1 MGLSERTIANEVVSK
16 CFFWRAPDTRSRI
29 HFFPTAGTAGG
40 HYPVACSLRL
50 FGKGLKDRSVELEGG
65 RVSQPDGFRIEDAF
79 PDLPSDISGPV
90 GLEVGLKVSQGRLN
104 LLGSEVFIESSS
116 AQMNMVY
123 NGAPFRVV
131 RRGDGDSVRVES
143 LASKR
148 TGVVAVQGG
157 QTASLI
163 IINTGLDSAKPKL
176 TMFREEREDSVQLG
190 TIGPLTVFE
199 FPLHE
204 LLMQGAQKHQI
215 QSTEVQIAPV
225 CCSLSEDIA
234 QLEFYVLYRDANSKT
249 PCFVNVL

>member
-1 MGLSERTIANEVVSK
+1 MASSEKIIANEVVSR
-16 CFFWRAPDTRSRI
+16 CFFWTAPGTRSRI

-50 FGKGLKDRSVELEGG
+50 FGKGLEARSVELEGG
-65 RVSQPDGFRIEDAF
+65 RVSQPDGVRIEDAF

-104 LLGSEVFIESSS
+104 LLGSEVFIVSSS

-131 RRGDGDSVRVES
+131 YRGEGDPAVVQEVV
-143 LASKR
+143 AKR
-148 TGVVAVQGG
+148 TGLVAVERG

-163 IINTGLDSAKPKL
+163 IINTGADSVQPKL
-176 TMFREEREDSVQLG
+176 TMFREEREEAVQLG
-190 TIGPLTVFE
+190 TIAPSTVFE

-215 QSTEVQIAPV
+215 QSTEVQMAPI
-225 CCSLSEDIA
+225 CCNLSEDIA